1 MNYKKLGNTDLKVS
15 TICLGTMTWGEQND
29 QKDAFDQMDY
39 AIEQGVNFFDTA
51 EIYPSPCFEKT
62 YGSTEKII
70 GNWFKIKKNRDQIIL
85 ASKVSGPGLSWVRGG
100 GLQYSEK
107 SITEAL
113 EKSLKRLQTDYI
125 DLYQLHW
132 PERKTNFFGRL
143 GYEHKDDSNELFGSF
158 KTKNTS
164 ENNDFE
170 KILITLEKFIKQ
182 GKIRY
187 IGLSNE
193 TSWGLSKFLEVSKLK
208 TLPKIMSVQNPYNLL
223 CRTYEIGLAEISIRE
238 KSGLLAYS
246 PLAGGFLTGKYRNNN
261 LPENSRQ
268 KLFGD
273 YYTRYSKPNAS
284 IVIEKYFDIAK
295 KFDLDFAQ
303 MSIKFCEIQKFITSV
318 IIGAT
323 TMEQLKSDIE
333 SVNVN
338 LTEEINKKIND
349 IQIIHPNP
357 CP

>member
-1 MNYKKLGNTDLKVS
+1 MNFKKLGNTDIKIS
-15 TICLGTMTWGEQND
+15 SICLGTMTWGEQNT
-29 QKDAFDQMDY
+29 QKDAFEQMDY
-39 AIEQGVNFFDTA
+39 TVDQGINFFDTA

-62 YGSTEKII
+62 YASTEKII
-70 GNWFKIKKNRDQIIL
+70 GDWFKQKKNRDQIIL
-85 ASKVSGPGLSWVRGG
+85 ASKIAGPGLPWVRNGG
-100 GLQYSEK
+100 PQYCEQNIK
-107 SITEAL
+107 KAIED
-113 EKSLKRLQTDYI
+113 SLKRLKTDYI

-143 GYEHKDDSNELFGSF
+143 GYNHKEEETLEF
-158 KTKNTS
+158 KES
-164 ENNDFE
+164 WNDFE

-193 TSWGLSKFLEVSKLK
+193 TSWGLSKFLEISKLK
-208 TLPKIMSVQNPYNLL
+208 TLPKMMSVQNPYNLL
-223 CRTYEIGLAEISIRE
+223 CRTYEIGLAKISIRE

-284 IVIEKYFDIAK
+284 IVIEKYFNIAK
-295 KFDLDFAQ
+295 KYNLDFAQ
-303 MSIKFCEIQKFITSV
+303 MAIKFCEIQKFVTSV

-323 TMEQLKSDIE
+323 TMEQLKIDIE

-349 IQIIHPNP
+349 VQIIYPNP

>member
-1 MNYKKLGNTDLKVS
+1 MNFKKLGNTDLKVS
-15 TICLGTMTWGEQND
+15 TICLGTMTWGEQNN
-29 QKDAFDQMDY
+29 QKEAFEQMNY
-39 AIEQGVNFFDTA
+39 ALDSGINFFDTA

-70 GNWFKIKKNRDQIIL
+70 GNWFKEKKNREQVIL
-85 ASKVSGPGLSWVRGG
+85 ASKISGPGLSWVRNGG
-100 GLQYSEK
+100 PQYSEQNIK
-107 SITEAL
+107 KAIED
-113 EKSLKRLQTDYI
+113 SLKRLQTDYI

-143 GYEHKDDSNELFGSF
+143 NYKHQEKEESW
-158 KTKNTS
+158 
-164 ENNDFE
+164 NDFE

-182 GKIRY
+182 GIIRY

-208 TLPKIMSVQNPYNLL
+208 TLPKMMSVQNSYNLL

-268 KLFGD
+268 KLFAD
-273 YYTRYSKPNAS
+273 YYTRYNKPNTS

-295 KFDLDFAQ
+295 KFNLDFAQ
-303 MSIKFCEIQKFITSV
+303 MSIKFCEIQKFLTSV

-323 TMEQLKSDIE
+323 TIEQLKINIE

-338 LTEEINKKIND
+338 LTEEIIRKIND
-349 IQIIHPNP
+349 LQIIYPNP

>member
-1 MNYKKLGNTDLKVS
+1 MNFKKLGNTDFKVS
-15 TICLGTMTWGEQND
+15 TICLGTMTWGEQNN
-29 QKDAFDQMDY
+29 QKEAFEQMNY
-39 AIEQGVNFFDTA
+39 ALDSGINFFDTA

-62 YGSTEKII
+62 YGATEKII
-70 GNWFKIKKNRDQIIL
+70 GNWFKEKKNRDQVIL
-85 ASKVSGPGLSWVRGG
+85 ASKISGPGLSWVRNGG
-100 GLQYSEK
+100 PQYSEENIK
-107 SITEAL
+107 KAIED
-113 EKSLKRLQTDYI
+113 SLKRLQTDYI

-132 PERKTNFFGRL
+132 PERKTNFFGKLNYR
-143 GYEHKDDSNELFGSF
+143 HKEEDSW
-158 KTKNTS
+158 
-164 ENNDFE
+164 NDFE

-187 IGLSNE
+187 VGLSNE
-193 TSWGLSKFLEVSKLK
+193 TSWGLAKFLEVSKLK
-208 TLPKIMSVQNPYNLL
+208 TLPKIMAVQNSYNLL

-273 YYTRYSKPNAS
+273 YYTRYNKPNAS

-295 KFDLDFAQ
+295 KFNLNFAQ
-303 MSIKFCEIQKFITSV
+303 MAIKFCEIQKFLTSV

-323 TMEQLKSDIE
+323 SMEQLKIDIE

-338 LTEEINKKIND
+338 LNEEINKKIND
-349 IQIIHPNP
+349 VQIVYPNP

>member
-1 MNYKKLGNTDLKVS
+1 MNFKKLGNTDLKVS
-15 TICLGTMTWGEQND
+15 TICLGTMTWGEQNN
-29 QKDAFDQMDY
+29 QKEAFEQMNY
-39 AIEQGVNFFDTA
+39 AWDSGINFFDTA

-70 GNWFKIKKNRDQIIL
+70 GNWFKEKKNREQVIL
-85 ASKVSGPGLSWVRGG
+85 ASKISGPGLSWVRNGG
-100 GLQYSEK
+100 PQYSEQNIK
-107 SITEAL
+107 KAIED
-113 EKSLKRLQTDYI
+113 SLKRLQTDYI

-143 GYEHKDDSNELFGSF
+143 NYKHQEKEESW
-158 KTKNTS
+158 
-164 ENNDFE
+164 NDFE
-170 KILITLEKFIKQ
+170 KILITLEKFIKR
-182 GKIRY
+182 GIIRH

-208 TLPKIMSVQNPYNLL
+208 TLPKMMSVQNSYNLL

-268 KLFGD
+268 KLFAD
-273 YYTRYSKPNAS
+273 YYTRYNKPNTS

-295 KFDLDFAQ
+295 KFNLDFAQ
-303 MSIKFCEIQKFITSV
+303 MSIKFCEIQKFLTSV

-323 TMEQLKSDIE
+323 TIEQLKINIE

-338 LTEEINKKIND
+338 LTEEIIRKIND
-349 IQIIHPNP
+349 LQIIYPNP